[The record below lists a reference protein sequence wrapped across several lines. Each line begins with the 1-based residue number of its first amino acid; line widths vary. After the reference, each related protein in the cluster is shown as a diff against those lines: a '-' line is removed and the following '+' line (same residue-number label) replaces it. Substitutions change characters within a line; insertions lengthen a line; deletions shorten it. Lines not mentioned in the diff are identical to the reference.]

1 MLHNVSN
8 RNSCTRVLGASM
20 RRAYLGT
27 LALFALLV
35 TASAA
40 AQSFVDSNL
49 DSGSGIPKDKARGRR
64 MTLGATRPPD
74 VYSIPQVM
82 HRSGDFDLAGPR
94 YNGVRRTGRTTGD
107 SILGRGICI
116 GC

>member
-1 MLHNVSN
+1 
-8 RNSCTRVLGASM
+8 M

-27 LALFALLV
+27 LALFAMLV

-40 AQSFVDSNL
+40 AQSFVDSDL
-49 DSGSGIPKDKARGRR
+49 DSGSGMPRDKARGRR
-64 MTLGATRPPD
+64 LTLGATRSPD
-74 VYSIPQVM
+74 AYSIPQVM

-94 YNGVRRTGRTTGD
+94 HNGGRRTGRTSGD
-107 SILGRGICI
+107 SILDRGICI